1 MFEIDMSLTIAGI
14 VALSAI
20 ISPVVVTILNNRHAF
35 KMKKLEIQSE
45 KQAQVLEQ
53 YLISTGK
60 IIVLRASVDAHDYQ
74 ANKGLLYT
82 YASKKAWAKID
93 KLDKQIR
100 EKRFDDAKETL
111 EEVCKAISNTK

>member
-20 ISPVVVTILNNRHAF
+20 ISPVVVTILNNRHSF

-53 YLISTGK
+53 
-60 IIVLRASVDAHDYQ
+60 
-74 ANKGLLYT
+74 
-82 YASKKAWAKID
+82 
-93 KLDKQIR
+93 
-100 EKRFDDAKETL
+100 
-111 EEVCKAISNTK
+111 

>member
-53 YLISTGK
+53 
-60 IIVLRASVDAHDYQ
+60 
-74 ANKGLLYT
+74 
-82 YASKKAWAKID
+82 
-93 KLDKQIR
+93 
-100 EKRFDDAKETL
+100 
-111 EEVCKAISNTK
+111 